1 MESTSKY
8 FQSSCSV
15 FHLFLYHS
23 EILPSLTWITTIDS
37 QLLSLLLF
45 LPHPN
50 HYPNLRSKQNDIPKV
65 PLKLHHC
72 LFNNSLRWLSEKKQK
87 QILTRVFPRPHLLL
101 SSLSPS
107 PIAPSWP
114 LEVLCVCWAG
124 PLFSFASL
132 MLSVSSLLSL
142 RNWPPYGF
150 LSQNRILP
158 YRILIIICKSILFF

>member
-72 LFNNSLRWLSEKKQK
+72 LFNNSLRWLLHIIDFLATCRGTWQGEEIVETISK
-87 QILTRVFPRPHLLL
+87 
-101 SSLSPS
+101 
-107 PIAPSWP
+107 SWP
-114 LEVLCVCWAG
+114 EVGLMRT
-124 PLFSFASL
+124 PQELFLA
-132 MLSVSSLLSL
+132 
-142 RNWPPYGF
+142 
-150 LSQNRILP
+150 
-158 YRILIIICKSILFF
+158 

>member
-72 LFNNSLRWLSEKKQK
+72 LFNNSLRWLSEKNKNK
-87 QILTRVFPRPHLLL
+87 FLPESSRVHTSSYHRFPPHPLHQAGLFKFFAFAELVPSSALLPL
-101 SSLSPS
+101 CCLSPH
-107 PIAPSWP
+107 
-114 LEVLCVCWAG
+114 
-124 PLFSFASL
+124 FSHCATDHP
-132 MLSVSSLLSL
+132 MVSFL
-142 RNWPPYGF
+142 RIVYFPTEF
-150 LSQNRILP
+150 S
-158 YRILIIICKSILFF
+158 S